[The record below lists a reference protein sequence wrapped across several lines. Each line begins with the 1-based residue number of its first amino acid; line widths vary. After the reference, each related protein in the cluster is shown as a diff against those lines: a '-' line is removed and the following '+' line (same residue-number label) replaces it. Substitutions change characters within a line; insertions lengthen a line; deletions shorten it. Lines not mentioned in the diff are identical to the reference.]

1 MGLTFEWDEEKS
13 HGNLLKHGVS
23 FEEAK
28 TVFGDPLSI
37 TIADEYHSA
46 DEYRFIDIGMS
57 DQQRLLIVVYSERRS
72 NIRIISCRVATT
84 EERKVYE
91 EYGA

>member
-1 MGLTFEWDEEKS
+1 MSLIFEWDAAKS
-13 HGNLLKHGVS
+13 LANLRNHGVS

-37 TIADEYHSA
+37 TIPDREHSEG
-46 DEYRFIDIGMS
+46 EYRFIDIGMS
-57 DQQRLLIVVYSERRS
+57 SRQRLLIVVYTERGS
-72 NIRIISCRVATT
+72 NIRIISCREATAV
-84 EERKVYE
+84 ERKVYD